1 MPRVGMLGVRGTKT
15 SKIQFLVSTNEWF
28 SGRGP
33 ADHINAKSIPLL
45 HPLLLSV
52 SGVWG
57 QRTLFNRSW
66 GII

>member
-52 SGVWG
+52 SGV
-57 QRTLFNRSW
+57 
-66 GII
+66 